1 MYQFDFVAI
10 GIGHKGNHGAAAFD
24 GAGLP
29 GDLASGG
36 ANFFASGVGAVGGF
50 AGRGRFFGDPPIAME
65 NTVMQ
70 DRTLRA
76 RENSRVARFG
86 GRLVLGA

>member
-36 ANFFASGVGAVGGF
+36 ANFFASGVGIGHAQGNVAVGGAQVVVVGAPVVGQLQF
-50 AGRGRFFGDPPIAME
+50 GLGRIA
-65 NTVMQ
+65 
-70 DRTLRA
+70 A
-76 RENSRVARFG
+76 AK
-86 GRLVLGA
+86 A